1 MLSRGELR
9 SRPVPVFNPGTRH
22 RRDPSPPLS
31 CSIASFRLWP
41 LAIIPQRRDVRRQA
55 SGVKRR
61 DSAHTVNAVTTT
73 HCRASRKTES
83 HCRSPA
89 RPKPLTIGNG
99 DSYHASALH
108 PTLAASSDGPPALVA
123 HSPCRA
129 SPALFGRDAVKARDA
144 LLGQCPL
151 GQPRGVRRR
160 GYSPTDTAHEMRIP
174 LRPLRMS
181 KPYRRLRKRRLR
193 SESVKALLEMIVPT
207 VSPSSET

>member
-1 MLSRGELR
+1 MPAPETPPPPSTGPATPSTSSFWQRPRLLILRTFHTSRLAATVE
-9 SRPVPVFNPGTRH
+9 
-22 RRDPSPPLS
+22 PSD
-31 CSIASFRLWP
+31 A
-41 LAIIPQRRDVRRQA
+41 ARRQV

-73 HCRASRKTES
+73 HCRTSRKTEL

-89 RPKPLTIGNG
+89 RQKPLTIGNG
-99 DSYHASALH
+99 DSYHASALAS
-108 PTLAASSDGPPALVA
+108 TLVPSSDGPPALVA
-123 HSPCRA
+123 HSPSRV

-181 KPYRRLRKRRLR
+181 KPYRRLRKRSLR
-193 SESVKALLEMIVPT
+193 SD
-207 VSPSSET
+207 

>member
-41 LAIIPQRRDVRRQA
+41 LAIIPQRRDVRRQV

-89 RPKPLTIGNG
+89 HPKPLTIGNG
-99 DSYHASALH
+99 DTYHASALH
-108 PTLAASSDGPPALVA
+108 PTLASSSDGPPALVA
-123 HSPCRA
+123 HSPV
-129 SPALFGRDAVKARDA
+129 GG
-144 LLGQCPL
+144 LLSRFRPGETQS
-151 GQPRGVRRR
+151 RR
-160 GYSPTDTAHEMRIP
+160 GTHSSDSVHSANPEESGAGVTHPRTPPTRCAFR
-174 LRPLRMS
+174 
-181 KPYRRLRKRRLR
+181 
-193 SESVKALLEMIVPT
+193 
-207 VSPSSET
+207 